1 MKLNNALVTIRA
13 VSLAAAAILSP
24 ACGGVDAGAGAPAP
38 QTVETAAVTVAT
50 AVATEKAM
58 PIVVRATGTFVADE
72 SSDVTPQTS
81 GSVIETPVGVG
92 DLVKAGQTI
101 VRLDERNAALDLNH
115 AQAGLEQ
122 AEAQAQNAKVEAARH
137 AELVESGDISRSAY
151 EKLTTQLAVVQAG
164 VAQARARVAS
174 AEKARQDTTIKAPFA
189 GHVSARPVAVGEYV
203 TTSSRVATIVRIDPI
218 KLALQVPE
226 GQAAQLRPGM
236 PVRAEVS
243 AYPGTIFEGAVSAR
257 NVAIDP
263 NSRAMTIEV
272 TFRNRDSR
280 LAPGMFGNAEVLLPA
295 TAHAMYVPQQA
306 IRPFANGESSVVYV
320 IEGDTARVRI
330 VQPGQAEGG
339 LVRIDTGIEAGAI
352 IATSNLDKLFDGA
365 VVRPAQSVNGQ

>member
-1 MKLNNALVTIRA
+1 MTPHTALVILRVLA
-13 VSLAAAAILSP
+13 LAATALLPA
-24 ACGGVDAGAGAPAP
+24 ACGGVDAGAPVP
-38 QTVETAAVTVAT
+38 QAVEAAAVAVAT
-50 AVATEKAM
+50 AAATERAM

-92 DLVKAGQTI
+92 DLVKVGQMI

-115 AQAGLEQ
+115 AQAALEQ
-122 AEAQAQNAKVEAARH
+122 AQAQAQNARVEAARH

-151 EKLTTQLAVVQAG
+151 EKLTTQLAVAQAG
-164 VAQARARVAS
+164 VAQAKARVAS
-174 AEKARQDTTIKAPFA
+174 AEKAREDTKIKAPFG
-189 GHVSARPVAVGEYV
+189 GHVSARPIAVGEYV
-203 TTSSRVATIVRIDPI
+203 TTSSKVATIVRIDPI

-243 AYPGTIFEGAVSAR
+243 AYPGAIFKGAVSAR

-272 TFRNRDSR
+272 SFRNQDSR

-295 TAHAMYVPQQA
+295 TERAVYVPREA

-320 IEGDTARVRI
+320 IDGDTARVRI
-330 VQPGQAEGG
+330 VQPAQAEDG
-339 LVRIDTGIEAGAI
+339 LVRIHTGVEAGALV
-352 IATSNLDKLFDGA
+352 ATSNLDKLFDGA
-365 VVRPAQSVNGQ
+365 AVRRAPPLNGQ